1 MLDYSFSTFIPT
13 AIVIATAVIFLYL
26 VGSSLFRR

>member
-13 AIVIATAVIFLYL
+13 AIVIATAMIFLYIA
-26 VGSSLFRR
+26 GSSLFGR